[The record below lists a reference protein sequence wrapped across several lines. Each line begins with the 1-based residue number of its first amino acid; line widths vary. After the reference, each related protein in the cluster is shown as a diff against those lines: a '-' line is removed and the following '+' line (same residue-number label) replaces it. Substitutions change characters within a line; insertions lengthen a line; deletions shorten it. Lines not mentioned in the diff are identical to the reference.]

1 MRFRKVSA
9 LSMLTIPRIAPRFR
23 APAILPQPFVF
34 RSFFLRKNGCILMFG
49 AGQAM
54 NNARIA
60 SRFALSALTIPRIAP
75 RYRAFAILPQSFVFR
90 SFFLRKNGCILM
102 FGAGQ
107 ALRNLFTS
115 KLAPDFRAFDPGIY
129 IFPTNWSFN
138 TAKHSRTHR
147 CKNRTGSEGTL
158 TLPTLVKP
166 MFLAIALA
174 LRT

>member
-1 MRFRKVSA
+1 MLRALRFRKVLA
-9 LSMLTIPRIAPRFR
+9 LSALTIPRIAPRSR

-49 AGQAM
+49 AGQAID
-54 NNARIA
+54 NARIA
-60 SRFALSALTIPRIAP
+60 SRFALS
-75 RYRAFAILPQSFVFR
+75 QSSKPFVFR

-147 CKNRTGSEGTL
+147 CRNRTGSEGTL

>member
-1 MRFRKVSA
+1 MLRALRFRNPQNHSYSA
-9 LSMLTIPRIAPRFR
+9 RFSCGKT
-23 APAILPQPFVF
+23 AAY
-34 RSFFLRKNGCILMFG
+34 SCFFEFQMQGLVRKQACAKSLRFLCL
-49 AGQAM
+49 
-54 NNARIA
+54 
-60 SRFALSALTIPRIAP
+60 
-75 RYRAFAILPQSFVFR
+75 RYHGSLRAFALPR
-90 SFFLRKNGCILM
+90 SSPNHSYSAHFSCGKMAAYSCL
-102 FGAGQ
+102 GAGQ

-147 CKNRTGSEGTL
+147 CRNRTGSEGTL
-158 TLPTLVKP
+158 TLPTVVKP